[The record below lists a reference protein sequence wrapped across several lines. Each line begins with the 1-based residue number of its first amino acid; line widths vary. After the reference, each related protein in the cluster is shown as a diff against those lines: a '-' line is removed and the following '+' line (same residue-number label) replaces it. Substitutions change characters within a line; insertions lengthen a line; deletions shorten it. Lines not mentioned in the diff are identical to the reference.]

1 MEVELIPEPTYTVR
15 ANGREIRGMRLM
27 GEWEGLRKLEDAKG
41 RTLIVAEADGP
52 LTAAARGL
60 GGALFGDGGRRC
72 LAVIGTPDLVLE
84 LGTAKPDNAESNGAK
99 HPTRT
104 PG

>member
-60 GGALFGDGGRRC
+60 GGALFGYSDGREW
-72 LAVIGTPDLVLE
+72 AAAPQPKET
-84 LGTAKPDNAESNGAK
+84 K
-99 HPTRT
+99 
-104 PG
+104 